1 VYDYNLSLL
10 TNGINSAIAG
20 STNAIDMLLNM
31 LNFYRV
37 HFKNMTTSGGCPI
50 LNTAVDA
57 DDTHPLLKAK
67 AAKSIR
73 GWKKQIET
81 IVKQGIARN
90 EVKPTV
96 VPGEFAVTF
105 ISLIEGGIMMSKVT
119 GDFSL
124 LYTAIQRVEKII
136 AAELQS

>member
-1 VYDYNLSLL
+1 
-10 TNGINSAIAG
+10 
-20 STNAIDMLLNM
+20 
-31 LNFYRV
+31 
-37 HFKNMTTSGGCPI
+37 MTTSGGCPI